1 MRFHFAIDGIA
12 MLLRR
17 TGCAALLVLLFAH
30 AAHAATHESP
40 ASVDAALERARSEHR
55 PVLIDFQAQWCY
67 SCYFMN
73 TNVLTG
79 KEWNATLKRVILV
92 EADTDSPDGAA
103 WMKKLSVKA
112 LPSYVVLNPDGSE
125 LGRIL
130 AEQPRDK
137 FYPALER
144 ILGGHD
150 ALDTLKADAAKGS
163 TAALADALAS
173 YEARGQATDGLAWFA
188 SLPDAVTM
196 ASQHDRRAATRLAQL
211 AMEKAAKEKN
221 THECAVQA
229 QRMLTGE
236 PGCDRYYAV
245 DTLLECSESMPAA
258 ERKSLL
264 APQRQALNALLDKQ
278 VFVATPTCADQRSAV
293 IASADLDKALGDH
306 VAEQGVLARGI
317 AAAQRTLTGDLKR
330 DRNAADNLRVY
341 LLRADRQSEVDALMP
356 KLIAAYPDDYV
367 YAFRHGKRLL
377 ERGDAAAA
385 LPFLEQA
392 ADKAFGV
399 NRLSVASARAK
410 ALLALNR
417 RTDAEKVVAD
427 ALEANGPW
435 FPEAAAK
442 LKAVLKS

>member
-1 MRFHFAIDGIA
+1 MKFLTLGFVALT
-12 MLLRR
+12 LLLS
-17 TGCAALLVLLFAH
+17 GSALAH
-30 AAHAATHESP
+30 EAP
-40 ASVDAALERARSEHR
+40 QSVDAALERARSEHR

-79 KEWNATLKRVILV
+79 KEWNAALKRVVLV
-92 EADTDSPDGAA
+92 EADADSPDGAA

-137 FYPALER
+137 FYSALER
-144 ILGGHD
+144 ILGGRD
-150 ALDTLKADAAKGS
+150 ALDTLKTQAAKGS
-163 TAALADALAS
+163 NTALADALAS
-173 YEARGQATDGLAWFA
+173 YEARGQAADGLAWFA
-188 SLPDAVTM
+188 SLPDAVMM
-196 ASQHDRRAATRLAQL
+196 AAQHDKRAATRLAQL
-211 AMEKAAKEKN
+211 EMEKAAKDKN
-221 THECAVQA
+221 THECVVQA
-229 QRMLTGE
+229 QRMLAGE

-245 DTLLECSESMPAA
+245 DTLLECSEKLPVD
-258 ERKSLL
+258 ERKSAL
-264 APQRQALNALLDKQ
+264 AAQRPALDALLDKQ
-278 VFVATPTCADQRSAV
+278 IFIATPTCADQRSAV
-293 IASADLDKALGDH
+293 IAAADLDKALGDTAAEKAVLDRG
-306 VAEQGVLARGI
+306 VAAT
-317 AAAQRTLTGDLKR
+317 QRTLAGDLKR

-341 LLRADRQSEVDALMP
+341 LVRAGRQAEVDALMP

-367 YAFRHGKRLL
+367 YAYRHGKSLL
-377 ERGDAAAA
+377 ERGQAAAA

-392 ADKAFGV
+392 SEKAFGV
-399 NRLSVASARAK
+399 NRLGVASARAK

-417 RTDAEKVVAD
+417 RGDAEKVVAD

-442 LKAVLKS
+442 LKAILKS

>member
-1 MRFHFAIDGIA
+1 MNVMHLRTRF
-12 MLLRR
+12 
-17 TGCAALLVLLFAH
+17 AALLVLFSAH
-30 AAHAATHESP
+30 GAHAATHDLP
-40 ASVDAALERARSEHR
+40 ATVDAALERARSEHR

-79 KEWNATLKRVILV
+79 KDWNAALKRVVLV

-112 LPSYVVLNPDGSE
+112 LPSYVVLDPNGNE

-130 AEQPRDK
+130 AEQPREK
-137 FYPALER
+137 FYPMLDR
-144 ILGGHD
+144 ILGGRD
-150 ALDTLKADAAKGS
+150 ALDTLKADAAKGKA
-163 TAALADALAS
+163 AALADALAS
-173 YEARGQATDGLAWFA
+173 YEARGQVADGLAWFA
-188 SLPDAVTM
+188 SLPDEVAM
-196 ASQHDRRAATRLAQL
+196 AAQHDKRAATRLAQL
-211 AMEKAAKEKN
+211 GMENAQKEKN
-221 THECAVQA
+221 AHECVVQA
-229 QRMLTGE
+229 QRMLAGE

-245 DTLLECSESMPAA
+245 DSLLECSEATPAE

-264 APQRQALNALLDKQ
+264 AAQRPALNALLDKQ
-278 VFVATPTCADQRSAV
+278 VFIATPTCADQRSAV
-293 IASADLDKALGDH
+293 IAAADLDKALGDAS
-306 VAEQGVLARGI
+306 AEKAVLDRGI
-317 AAAQRTLTGDLKR
+317 AAAQRTLAGDFKR

-341 LLRADRQSEVDALMP
+341 LLRADRQSEVDTLMP
-356 KLIAAYPDDYV
+356 KLIAAYLDDYV

-377 ERGDAAAA
+377 ERGQAAAA

-410 ALLALNR
+410 ALIALNR
-417 RTDAEKVVAD
+417 RGDAEKVVAE